1 MGREAERQGGKH
13 QCVAA
18 SHVSPTR
25 DPATTQACAPTG
37 NHAAT
42 QACAP
47 TGNQTGD
54 PPVPRLVLSPLS
66 HTSQGVKCIFRN
78 IY

>member
-25 DPATTQACAPTG
+25 DP
-37 NHAAT
+37 AAT